1 MEKEKEDARLLDRCE
16 AKRKEWSVHWQCYE
30 SVQNME
36 DKPWKSEELKKLEED
51 LPRLRECDVEKSVE
65 IVPGKDRSGM

>member
-1 MEKEKEDARLLDRCE
+1 
-16 AKRKEWSVHWQCYE
+16 
-30 SVQNME
+30 ME
-36 DKPWKSEELKKLEED
+36 DKPWKSEELKKLEEG